1 MLKRLREKK
10 GITISFVARKLK
22 IDRATVRKLEEG
34 TVNLKV
40 DWIPILSYIYGVSN
54 QYIFEEYLKEKGVIN
69 ND

>member
-40 DWIPILSYIYGVSN
+40 DWIPILSSIYGVSN